1 MSGCRT
7 QLLSDVSGE
16 WRVAEQQGFDTLC
29 ISAVLTKCRIVHNN
43 ALFAF
48 DPTES
53 LKWERKV
60 NYELMLIFYDTIK
73 TE

>member
-16 WRVAEQQGFDTLC
+16 WRVAEQQGFDTLSVFQPSAELC
-29 ISAVLTKCRIVHNN
+29 IIMHYLYN
-43 ALFAF
+43 AF